1 MPGVRIL
8 NKKISSYGLIAAA
21 IIAFA
26 VALRILLVV
35 LHWPPTNSDE
45 GIMAIIAND
54 IAYKGKFPLMFY
66 GQDYMGIIEAYLGAL
81 FYHLTGGS
89 SITALRL
96 GVILLIGLFFYVI
109 YKLTS
114 IIYSQKMALFTIAML
129 SVGSIPY
136 LSRQTLGTGGSAET
150 LLFGSLSFLVAT
162 LLSLSY
168 DPKATTRTRLK
179 RLAGYALFGIIV
191 GIGLWSDMVGAPLY
205 AMSTLLLI
213 IICWREIVIWGGWF
227 TGLVG
232 GAIGL
237 LPTIIYTITND
248 IPHGKNPL
256 SVLFG
261 MAGSRPTTATPEQ
274 LTFWHKVVE
283 TVQVSLPTAT
293 SSPFCPVIEYPF
305 MGDNTRRSLACGII
319 QSSWSIGYLLLI
331 IASVV
336 MTVLVLRHLRSTKD
350 SLSVEEQHRTRVIS
364 IARLCMLGAGILAIL
379 TYVNS
384 SGPIDQPGYHARYIV
399 SLVAITPVILAPL
412 WQAATHLRPEISWPK
427 FRLYAS
433 RFILAALAIILISG
447 TVIAFVEVPRA
458 QAASNRRQHLIE
470 QLTALN
476 VSYLFTD
483 HWTCYSLIQATM
495 NTKHPIMCST
505 IGGDYVPGETY
516 KTLKQASAGISD
528 QHKRIQA
535 FEDAV
540 NHSKRPPFMCASDL
554 TLTNEKYNCL
564 PALKAWAKFIND
576 SGGNYFVPHKLDG
589 YILYRSEKRPP
600 GR

>member
-1 MPGVRIL
+1 MPDVRVL
-8 NKKISSYGLIAAA
+8 NRKVSSYGLIAAA

-26 VALRILLVV
+26 VGLRILLVV

-45 GIMAIIAND
+45 GIMAIITND

-66 GQDYMGIIEAYLGAL
+66 GQDYMGILEAYLGAI
-81 FYHLTGGS
+81 FYHLTGGP

-114 IIYSQKMALFTIAML
+114 VIYSRKMALVTIAMM

-150 LLFGSLSFLVAT
+150 LLFGSLSFLIAT

-168 DPKATTRTRLK
+168 QPQAPLRTRLK
-179 RLAGYALFGIIV
+179 RLTGYMLFGIVV
-191 GIGLWSDMVGAPLY
+191 GLGIWSDMVGLPLY
-205 AMSTLLLI
+205 AMSTLLLV
-213 IICWREIVIWGGWF
+213 IICWREIFIWGGWF
-227 TGLVG
+227 AGLLG

-237 LPTIIYTITND
+237 LPSISYAIINNT
-248 IPHGKNPL
+248 NPL
-256 SVLFG
+256 NTLFG
-261 MAGSRPTTATPEQ
+261 MAGSTPRNAPAEQ
-274 LTFWHKVVE
+274 LTLWHKIVE
-283 TVQVSLPTAT
+283 TFQVSLPTAT

-305 MGDNTRRSLACGII
+305 MGDNTRRSLSCGII
-319 QSSWSIGYLLLI
+319 QSSWSIGYILLI
-331 IASVV
+331 IASV
-336 MTVLVLRHLRSTKD
+336 TITILLLKKLRHNQEG
-350 SLSVEEQHRTRVIS
+350 LSDEEVRRTRTICV
-364 IARLCMLGAGILAIL
+364 ARLCMLGAGILAIV
-379 TYVNS
+379 TYINS

-412 WQAATHLRPEISWPK
+412 WQAAWHLRPELSWAR

-433 RFILAALAIILISG
+433 RFILAALAVILIAG
-447 TVIAFVEVPRA
+447 TCIAFIEVPRA
-458 QAASNRRQHLIE
+458 QAASNRRQHLIQ
-470 QLTALN
+470 QLEALH

-483 HWTCYSLIQATM
+483 HWTCYSLIAATI

-505 IGGDYVPGETY
+505 IGGDYVPGQTY
-516 KTLKQASAGISD
+516 KNLTDASKGISD
-528 QHKRIQA
+528 NHKRIQA

-540 NHSKRPPFMCASDL
+540 NKSSRPPFMCATDL
-554 TLTNEKYNCL
+554 SLTTQKYNCL
-564 PALKAWAKFIND
+564 PALKAWVKIIND

-589 YILYRSEKRPP
+589 YVLYRSEKRPP
-600 GR
+600 KH